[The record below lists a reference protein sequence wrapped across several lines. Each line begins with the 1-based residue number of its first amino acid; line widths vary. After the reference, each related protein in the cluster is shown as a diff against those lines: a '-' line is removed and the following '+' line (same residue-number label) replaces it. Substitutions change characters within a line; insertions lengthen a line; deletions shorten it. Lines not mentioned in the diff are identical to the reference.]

1 MTVGARRGLYRASAI
16 LITVGLAAFVVLLVG
31 VLTHTGFQRL
41 DTPVEHW
48 FDDLRSRDVTT
59 FMIVIALVFGPVG
72 MPIIV
77 VIVTVVWLL
86 AASHAWRPLV
96 LAVGMATGVIL
107 AQVIAPLVKHP
118 RPPIGLMLAGPDHS
132 YSFPSGHV
140 LGASDF
146 FVILAFLLA
155 SRKQNRGFTIGAF
168 TVAVLMILLQ
178 VFSRLYLGYHYISDT
193 TASMSL
199 SAVILGVVVAIDTR
213 RTARISGESVRGAD
227 SQLQRDG
234 T

>member
-1 MTVGARRGLYRASAI
+1 
-16 LITVGLAAFVVLLVG
+16 

-48 FDDLRSRDVTT
+48 FDALRSRDVTV
-59 FMIVIALVFGPVG
+59 FMIVLATVFGPVG

-77 VIVTVVWLL
+77 LIVTVVWLIF
-86 AASHAWRPLV
+86 AKHAWRPLV
-96 LAVGMATGVIL
+96 LAAGMATGVIL
-107 AQVIAPLVKHP
+107 AQVIAPIVKHP

-155 SRKQNRGFTIGAF
+155 SRVQRRGFAIVAF
-168 TVAVLMILLQ
+168 VVGILMILLQ

-193 TASMSL
+193 TASMAL
-199 SAVILGVVVAIDTR
+199 SAVILGVVIAIDTK
-213 RTARISGESVRGAD
+213 RTVRIRGERVEGEH
-227 SQLQRDG
+227 SQVQQDR